1 LKINQEKL
9 KLNLENNKLDELL
22 NNKKNEIQEMKG
34 LVMRVGCEL
43 EGQVNLSNTNHKT
56 IKVDR
61 QSYKSKSED
70 RNNRSSY
77 QDLSLRAYND
87 NILSQSVHSYNR

>member
-1 LKINQEKL
+1 MRINQEKL
-9 KLNLENNKLDELL
+9 KLNLENNRLDEEL
-22 NNKKNEIQEMKG
+22 NTKKYEIQEMKG

-61 QSYKSKSED
+61 KNNNSKSVD
-70 RNNRSSY
+70 RVENAN
-77 QDLSLRAYND
+77 
-87 NILSQSVHSYNR
+87 